1 MPVRIAIAA
10 VLCAG
15 LLAGAAAVAQEP
27 PAPTPAQ
34 QSPQAL
40 FKGVLLDDPLTA
52 SGVKRLLRT
61 DAGFVSPTPTFA
73 DLTGDG
79 KTDAVVTVEDGGAAG
94 AIAAYVLSADGDA
107 EGKLHAV
114 LRSQSLYQA
123 LTRVTGTTVTV
134 TEPRFARG
142 DDVCCA
148 TRSLQRDYAWDPQAR
163 TFTRRGARIVAGTR

>member
-1 MPVRIAIAA
+1 MPVRVAIAA

-15 LLAGAAAVAQEP
+15 LLAGGAAVAQEP
-27 PAPTPAQ
+27 PPAQ
-34 QSPQAL
+34 ETPQAL
-40 FKGVLLDDPLTA
+40 FKGVVLDDPLTA

-94 AIAAYVLSADGDA
+94 AVAVYVLSADGDA

-114 LRSQSLYQA
+114 FRSQSLYQA
-123 LTRVTGTTVTV
+123 LGHVTGTTLTV
-134 TEPRFARG
+134 SEPRFARG

-148 TRSLQRDYAWDPQAR
+148 KRSLQRDYAWDPQKRA
-163 TFTRRGARIVAGTR
+163 FTRRASRIVAVG